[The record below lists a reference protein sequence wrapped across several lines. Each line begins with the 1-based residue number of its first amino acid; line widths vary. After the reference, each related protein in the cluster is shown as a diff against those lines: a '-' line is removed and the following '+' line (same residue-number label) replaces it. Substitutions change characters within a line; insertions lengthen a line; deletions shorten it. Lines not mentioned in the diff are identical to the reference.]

1 MDDLGENRLA
11 VFVGML
17 ESRRSTIRLEFAPGS
32 AIRLFIRDNNQLG
45 FKDVPM
51 SSILLVEDSPTQAM
65 QLKLLLESGSHEVT
79 SCDDGVPALE
89 LLAHGNCELVIT
101 DLELPVMN
109 GLDLIRKMKA
119 DFPQIPAV
127 LITGHGSERLAAEA
141 LKIGATAYVPKS
153 MVDELLLGT
162 VEDVLGVMRTDLR
175 YTELIDCTVEN
186 RLVFELPN
194 KPELLITAI
203 DLVTQLA
210 AGMELLTVIER
221 YRISQAM
228 QHAAS
233 NALYRGNL
241 ELSRQQ
247 CPQVSVTETAVQAF
261 PKLVQERLI
270 SLPYKSRKIHFDARL
285 MKDLIR
291 IVIKDEG
298 PGFDHKSLEA
308 KIHSQEGS
316 AFTGDSGRGFAIIY
330 RFMDKVSFN
339 SAGNEITMI
348 KHCG

>member
-1 MDDLGENRLA
+1 
-11 VFVGML
+11 
-17 ESRRSTIRLEFAPGS
+17 
-32 AIRLFIRDNNQLG
+32 
-45 FKDVPM
+45 
-51 SSILLVEDSPTQAM
+51 M
-65 QLKLLLESGSHEVT
+65 QLKLLLESGSHQVT
-79 SCDDGVPALE
+79 SCDDGIPALE
-89 LLAHGNCELVIT
+89 LLSNGNCELVIT

-109 GLDLIRKMKA
+109 GLELIRKMKA

-153 MVDELLLGT
+153 MIDELLLGT

-194 KPELLITAI
+194 RPELIITAI

-210 AGMELLTVIER
+210 AGMDLLTVVER
-221 YRISQAM
+221 YRVSQAM

-247 CPQVSVTETAVQAF
+247 CPQVSVTEVSEDSQPQIVRDRMNSA
-261 PKLVQERLI
+261 
-270 SLPYKSRKIHFDARL
+270 PYRNRKIYFDARL
-285 MKDLIR
+285 MRDLIR
-291 IVIKDEG
+291 VVIKDDG
-298 PGFDHKSLEA
+298 PGFDHKSLETR
-308 KIHSQEGS
+308 INSQEGS

-339 SAGNEITMI
+339 AAGTEITLV

>member
-1 MDDLGENRLA
+1 
-11 VFVGML
+11 
-17 ESRRSTIRLEFAPGS
+17 
-32 AIRLFIRDNNQLG
+32 
-45 FKDVPM
+45 M

-65 QLKLLLESGSHEVT
+65 QLKLLLESGSHSVT
-79 SCDDGVPALE
+79 SCDDGVPALD
-89 LLAHGNCELVIT
+89 LLANGNCELVIT

-119 DFPQIPAV
+119 DFPHVPAV

-141 LKIGATAYVPKS
+141 LKVGATAYVPKS

-186 RLVFELPN
+186 RLVFEIPN
-194 KPELLITAI
+194 KPELLMTAI

-210 AGMELLTVIER
+210 AGMDILTVIER

-241 ELSRQQ
+241 ELTRQQ
-247 CPQVSVTETAVQAF
+247 CPQASVTETDMASL
-261 PKLVQERLI
+261 PKLVQDRMT
-270 SLPYKSRKIHFDARL
+270 SAPFRDRKIHLDARI
-285 MKDLIR
+285 MRDLIR
-291 IVIKDEG
+291 VVMRDEG
-298 PGFDHKSLEA
+298 PGFDHKALEA

-330 RFMDKVSFN
+330 RFMDKISFN
-339 SAGNEITMI
+339 AAGNEITMV

>member
-1 MDDLGENRLA
+1 
-11 VFVGML
+11 
-17 ESRRSTIRLEFAPGS
+17 
-32 AIRLFIRDNNQLG
+32 
-45 FKDVPM
+45 M
-51 SSILLVEDSPTQAM
+51 SSILLVEDSPTQSL
-65 QLKLLLESGSHEVT
+65 QLKMLLESGSHQVT
-79 SCDDGVPALE
+79 CCDDGTPALE
-89 LLAHGNCELVIT
+89 LLANGNCELVIT

-109 GLDLIRKMKA
+109 GLELIRKMKA
-119 DFPQIPAV
+119 EFPQIPAV

-175 YTELIDCTVEN
+175 YTELINCTVEN

-194 KPELLITAI
+194 RPELLITAI

-221 YRISQAM
+221 YRVSQAM

-241 ELSRQQ
+241 ELPRAQ
-247 CPQVSVTETAVQAF
+247 CPQASVTETSMESQPAIVR
-261 PKLVQERLI
+261 ERM
-270 SLPYKSRKIHFDARL
+270 SMLPYKNRMIHFDARL
-285 MKDLIR
+285 MRDLIR
-291 IVIKDEG
+291 VVIRDEG

-308 KIHSQEGS
+308 RQTHLEGS
-316 AFTGDSGRGFAIIY
+316 AFTGDSGRGFAMIY
-330 RFMDKVSFN
+330 RLMDKVSFN
-339 SAGNEITMI
+339 AAGNEITLV